1 MKIGDVFPSNYLK
14 ASDLNG
20 SAVPV
25 TIDHVAIE
33 PVGREKEARPVIYF
47 VGKSKGVVLNKTNA
61 RKIVEIAGSDDTED
75 WAGVQIVLF
84 SAMVEFQGDTVES
97 IRVKAPSAKKPAARQ
112 SQPPPPPVV
121 DVPDISDDDIPF

>member
-20 SAVPV
+20 ASVPV
-25 TIDHVAIE
+25 TIDHVAVE
-33 PVGREKEARPVIYF
+33 QVGREKDARPVLYF

-61 RKIVEIAGSDDTED
+61 RKVTELAGTDETDD

-84 SAMVEFQGDTVES
+84 AAMVEFQGDTVES
-97 IRVKAPSAKKPAARQ
+97 IRIKAPTAKKAAPAPRR
-112 SQPPPPPVV
+112 PEPETVV
-121 DVPDISDDDIPF
+121 EIDEDTIPF

>member
-20 SAVPV
+20 SVVPV

-33 PVGREKEARPVIYF
+33 AVGREKESRPVLYF

-61 RKIVEIAGSDDTED
+61 KKIAELAGTDETDD
-75 WAGVQIVLF
+75 WAGIQIALF
-84 SAMVEFQGDTVES
+84 PAMVEFQGESVES
-97 IRVKAPSAKKPAARQ
+97 IRIKAL
-112 SQPPPPPVV
+112 
-121 DVPDISDDDIPF
+121 DIPEDDIPF

>member
-20 SAVPV
+20 AAVPV

-33 PVGREKEARPVIYF
+33 QVGREKEARPVLYF

-61 RKIVEIAGSDDTED
+61 RKVTEIAGTDETDD
-75 WAGVQIVLF
+75 WAGIQVVLF

-97 IRVKAPSAKKPAARQ
+97 IRIKAPTVKKTSTVR
-112 SQPPPPPVV
+112 QPPPPPV
-121 DVPDISDDDIPF
+121 DESPAIEDDDIPF